1 MKELNLLPQSYA
13 SHKKIL
19 KKKKNI
25 AVVSI
30 IGALLIILCFAFI
43 FGQEIY
49 LNMKKTTLQNEIFSN
64 KELVMKNEKLAQE
77 ISIKKQHI
85 EKAKSLEG
93 IKNKDTNKIIEE
105 LGKCFPDSLKIE
117 DISFKNS
124 TSLQSE
130 GNVVATID
138 FSGSAKSKQD
148 VEILWANLR
157 ESTNFQDAH
166 ISNINEGKGQVFFS
180 AQINAKGVSDIG
192 TENKQ

>member
-19 KKKKNI
+19 KQKKKI
-25 AVVSI
+25 ATGSI
-30 IGALLIILCFAFI
+30 IGILLIMLCFAFI

-49 LNMKKTTLQNEIFSN
+49 LNMKKATLQNEIFNN
-64 KELVMKNEKLAQE
+64 KELVIKNEKLVQE

-93 IKNKDTNKIIEE
+93 VKNKDTKKIIEE
-105 LGKCFPDSLKIE
+105 LGKCFPGSVKID
-117 DISFKNS
+117 DISFNNI

-130 GNVVATID
+130 GDVVATID
-138 FSGSAKSKQD
+138 FSGSAKSKED
-148 VEILWANLR
+148 IEILWANLR

-180 AQINAKGVSDIG
+180 AQINAKGVSDSG